1 MVAAGALA
9 AILAWWSG
17 GRGACDSPGPVLFAL
32 IKTLR
37 PRQWIKNLFVGL
49 PLMFGH
55 RLTDPDSLLVTAG
68 AVALFCVIS
77 GCVYVLNDVVDVE
90 KDRVHA
96 KKRMRPIASGQLP
109 EAVARRF
116 VVIVVPLCLGLGYW
130 LQPWFAAALG
140 AYFAQNLAYSFRLKQ
155 IAYVDV
161 LSIATG
167 FILRVLA
174 GAFALQVPASL
185 WLLACTGLMAMFMG
199 FGKRAHELAGGEGAT
214 KQRQALA
221 GYDLATLRVILYGL
235 AVATVGVYTAYTLS
249 GHVAQLFGSNRL
261 VYTVGFAAVG
271 VLRFIH
277 LATTRHE
284 AESPTEEML
293 KDPLFMLNF
302 LAWLGLL
309 AAILYGWV

>member
-1 MVAAGALA
+1 VLLAL
-9 AILAWWSG
+9 L
-17 GRGACDSPGPVLFAL
+17 
-32 IKTLR
+32 KTLR
-37 PRQWIKNLFVGL
+37 PRQWIKNLFVAV

-55 RLTDPDSLLVTAG
+55 RLTDPDSLLTTAG
-68 AVALFCVIS
+68 AFALFCLIS
-77 GCVYVLNDVVDVE
+77 GCVYVLNDLVDVE
-90 KDRVHA
+90 KDRAHP
-96 KKRMRPIASGQLP
+96 KKRLRPIPSGKLP

-116 VVIVVPLCLGLGYW
+116 VAIAAPLLLGLGYW
-130 LQPWFAAALG
+130 LQPWFALTLA
-140 AYFAQNLAYSFRLKQ
+140 AYFALNLAYSFRLKQ

-185 WLLACTGLMAMFMG
+185 WLLACTGLLAMFLG
-199 FGKRAHELAGGEGAT
+199 FGKRAHELAAGERAT
-214 KQRQALA
+214 KQRSALA
-221 GYDLATLRVILYGL
+221 GYDLATLRVTLYVL
-235 AVATVGVYTAYTLS
+235 AATTVGVYTAYTLS
-249 GHVAQLFGSNRL
+249 EHVALLFGSNRL
-261 VYTVGFAAVG
+261 VYTVAFGAIG

-277 LATTRHE
+277 LSTTRHD